1 MPIRPGGAA
10 GGVVDTGVVDSGVVG
25 SATGGGR
32 PTVKL
37 NVAVGEGV
45 ALPASAAQP
54 ARARQHNVVQTNF
67 RFSDEPPSG
76 R

>member
-1 MPIRPGGAA
+1 MPIRPDGA
-10 GGVVDTGVVDSGVVG
+10 DSGVVDRG
-25 SATGGGR
+25 VAGWATDGGR

-37 NVAVGEGV
+37 NVDVGEGV
-45 ALPASAAQP
+45 ALPAPAAQP